1 MVHPLYNTFA
11 EENKH
16 CLVCHHEDAVAV
28 YHAAD
33 DLEDGPFGA
42 VEVTCQNKDCLAV
55 LYIPRLES
63 PIKQKL

>member
-1 MVHPLYNTFA
+1 MGHPLETTY
-11 EENKH
+11 
-16 CLVCHHEDAVAV
+16 CLVCHEDAVAV
-28 YHAAD
+28 YHAAA